1 MTLPVLIR
9 IFARAPVPGRCK
21 TRLMRSRGASGAAR
35 VHRQLVRITVRQAL
49 ASGLPVELW
58 TAPDPGHAF
67 FAALRR
73 ETGIVLRRQR
83 SGDLGARMQHALR
96 AGRPPG
102 AATLIVGTD
111 CPLLAPDLLRAAAAC
126 LEDHDAVLIPAEDGG
141 YVLIGSRAP
150 LKLRRIAWSSG
161 REGRQTAGRIRRQG
175 LRLQQLAP
183 LWDVDHPRDLAR
195 ARRAGY
201 LP

>member
-1 MTLPVLIR
+1 MSAPVLIR

-21 TRLMRSRGASGAAR
+21 TRLMRSRGAAGAAR
-35 VHRQLVRITVRQAL
+35 VHRQLVRITLHQAL

-58 TAPDPGHAF
+58 TAPDSGHAF

-73 ETGIVLRRQR
+73 ETGIPLRRQR
-83 SGDLGARMQHALR
+83 GGDLGARMQHALR
-96 AGRPPG
+96 AGRAPG
-102 AATLIVGTD
+102 AGTLIVGTD
-111 CPLLAPDLLRAAAAC
+111 CPLLTAEQLHSAAAA
-126 LEDHDAVLIPAEDGG
+126 LDTADAVLVPAEDGG

-161 REGRQTAGRIRRQG
+161 REGRQTAARMQRQG
-175 LRLQQLAP
+175 LRLRQLAP

-195 ARRAGY
+195 ARREGW

>member
-1 MTLPVLIR
+1 MSAPVLIR

-21 TRLMRSRGASGAAR
+21 TRLMRSRGAAGAAR
-35 VHRQLVRITVRQAL
+35 VHRQLVRITLRQAL

-73 ETGIVLRRQR
+73 ETGIPLRRQR
-83 SGDLGARMQHALR
+83 GGDLGARMQHALR
-96 AGRPPG
+96 AGRAPG
-102 AATLIVGTD
+102 AGTLIVGTD
-111 CPLLAPDLLRAAAAC
+111 CPLLTAEQLHSAAAA
-126 LEDHDAVLIPAEDGG
+126 LDTADAVLVPAEDGG

-161 REGRQTAGRIRRQG
+161 REGRQTAARMQRQG
-175 LRLQQLAP
+175 LRLRQLAP

-195 ARRAGY
+195 ARREGW